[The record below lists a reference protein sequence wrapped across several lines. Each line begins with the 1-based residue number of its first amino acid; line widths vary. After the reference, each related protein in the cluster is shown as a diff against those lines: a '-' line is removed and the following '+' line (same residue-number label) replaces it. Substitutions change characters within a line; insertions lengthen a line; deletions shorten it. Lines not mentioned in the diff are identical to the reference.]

1 MGCAQ
6 GKCCVPRRQRGRGGG
21 GAVGGRGGATLG
33 RVAVPGAGLVLEY
46 ATLAVAGLY
55 PDSPGRE
62 SQDAHLVA
70 TRFAGHP
77 DLHLF
82 AVFDGHGACGA
93 ACAGF
98 ARDALPRLL
107 AGVGVGAGEEGG
119 GRMVVVEDP
128 AAAFREALPA
138 ANAEMH
144 AADEVDDS
152 MSGTTAVAALVAG
165 GALHVANVGDS
176 RAVAGVWREG
186 RVAAEELSWDQTP
199 FRADERARVKACGAR
214 VMSVEQ
220 VEGVRDPEAEGW
232 VADEGDPP
240 RVWARDGLYPGT
252 AFTRSLGDQAAEAVG
267 VIAEPEVKSVEIT
280 PAHLFFV
287 VASDGVFEFLSSQ
300 DVVDMCVNLSAF
312 GLYEASDVPRT
323 GVAAKL
329 MKCLNGFI
337 QCVILETFKPNQRK
351 WDKPSLYIQT
361 RCTQPKTQPEY
372 DFGIC
377 SVQGKHEIAPVGHR
391 MLHARVRK
399 TSMYRDVYS
408 LWITEHHQ
416 RFTDYS
422 EGEVAAYEDPREA
435 CSAIAA
441 ESYKLWL
448 EHENRTDDITII
460 IVHIRDSENP
470 GPAGSQKMNG
480 SSSGAVQP
488 ELTVFVP
495 SEASHLNRDAATE
508 MPSSSSG
515 SPTEQHLSCVAPS
528 PTHPLLGVGR
538 TSETPKLIE
547 SERAMSQPAEASW
560 HQRDGSCCCAMAVV
574 LALQSVRHAPV
585 ANPLGAVA
593 RVFLRAPAD

>member
-1 MGCAQ
+1 
-6 GKCCVPRRQRGRGGG
+6 
-21 GAVGGRGGATLG
+21 
-33 RVAVPGAGLVLEY
+33 
-46 ATLAVAGLY
+46 
-55 PDSPGRE
+55 
-62 SQDAHLVA
+62 
-70 TRFAGHP
+70 
-77 DLHLF
+77 
-82 AVFDGHGACGA
+82 
-93 ACAGF
+93 
-98 ARDALPRLL
+98 
-107 AGVGVGAGEEGG
+107 
-119 GRMVVVEDP
+119 MVVVEDP

-300 DVVDMCVNLSAF
+300 DVVDM
-312 GLYEASDVPRT
+312 
-323 GVAAKL
+323 
-329 MKCLNGFI
+329 
-337 QCVILETFKPNQRK
+337 
-351 WDKPSLYIQT
+351 
-361 RCTQPKTQPEY
+361 
-372 DFGIC
+372 
-377 SVQGKHEIAPVGHR
+377 
-391 MLHARVRK
+391 
-399 TSMYRDVYS
+399 
-408 LWITEHHQ
+408 
-416 RFTDYS
+416 
-422 EGEVAAYEDPREA
+422 VAAYEDPREA

-480 SSSGAVQP
+480 SSLGAPIALRTGQP
-488 ELTVFVP
+488 ELPVYVP

-538 TSETPKLIE
+538 TSETAKLIE
-547 SERAMSQPAEASW
+547 SERAVSQPAEASW
-560 HQRDGSCCCAMAVV
+560 HQKQDGIDMDRSVQRSIPTASC
-574 LALQSVRHAPV
+574 
-585 ANPLGAVA
+585 
-593 RVFLRAPAD
+593 

>member
-1 MGCAQ
+1 
-6 GKCCVPRRQRGRGGG
+6 
-21 GAVGGRGGATLG
+21 
-33 RVAVPGAGLVLEY
+33 
-46 ATLAVAGLY
+46 
-55 PDSPGRE
+55 
-62 SQDAHLVA
+62 
-70 TRFAGHP
+70 
-77 DLHLF
+77 
-82 AVFDGHGACGA
+82 
-93 ACAGF
+93 
-98 ARDALPRLL
+98 
-107 AGVGVGAGEEGG
+107 
-119 GRMVVVEDP
+119 MVVVEDP

-186 RVAAEELSWDQTP
+186 RVAAEELS
-199 FRADERARVKACGAR
+199 
-214 VMSVEQ
+214 
-220 VEGVRDPEAEGW
+220 
-232 VADEGDPP
+232 
-240 RVWARDGLYPGT
+240 
-252 AFTRSLGDQAAEAVG
+252 
-267 VIAEPEVKSVEIT
+267 
-280 PAHLFFV
+280 
-287 VASDGVFEFLSSQ
+287 
-300 DVVDMCVNLSAF
+300 
-312 GLYEASDVPRT
+312 
-323 GVAAKL
+323 
-329 MKCLNGFI
+329 
-337 QCVILETFKPNQRK
+337 K
-351 WDKPSLYIQT
+351 WDNPSLYIQT

>member
-220 VEGVRDPEAEGW
+220 VEGVRDPEAESW

-300 DVVDMCVNLSAF
+300 DVVDM
-312 GLYEASDVPRT
+312 
-323 GVAAKL
+323 
-329 MKCLNGFI
+329 
-337 QCVILETFKPNQRK
+337 
-351 WDKPSLYIQT
+351 
-361 RCTQPKTQPEY
+361 
-372 DFGIC
+372 
-377 SVQGKHEIAPVGHR
+377 
-391 MLHARVRK
+391 
-399 TSMYRDVYS
+399 
-408 LWITEHHQ
+408 
-416 RFTDYS
+416 
-422 EGEVAAYEDPREA
+422 VAAYEDPREA

-460 IVHIRDSENP
+460 IVHIRDSENV
-470 GPAGSQKMNG
+470 
-480 SSSGAVQP
+480 GA
-488 ELTVFVP
+488 
-495 SEASHLNRDAATE
+495 
-508 MPSSSSG
+508 
-515 SPTEQHLSCVAPS
+515 QHSNFFRHKTTLLIGLQRFIVLS
-528 PTHPLLGVGR
+528 
-538 TSETPKLIE
+538 
-547 SERAMSQPAEASW
+547 
-560 HQRDGSCCCAMAVV
+560 
-574 LALQSVRHAPV
+574 
-585 ANPLGAVA
+585 
-593 RVFLRAPAD
+593 

>member
-21 GAVGGRGGATLG
+21 GGGAVGGRGGATLG
-33 RVAVPGAGLVLEY
+33 RVAVPAAGLVLEY

-107 AGVGVGAGEEGG
+107 AGVGMGEGEEGG

-300 DVVDMCVNLSAF
+300 DVVDM
-312 GLYEASDVPRT
+312 
-323 GVAAKL
+323 
-329 MKCLNGFI
+329 
-337 QCVILETFKPNQRK
+337 
-351 WDKPSLYIQT
+351 
-361 RCTQPKTQPEY
+361 
-372 DFGIC
+372 
-377 SVQGKHEIAPVGHR
+377 
-391 MLHARVRK
+391 
-399 TSMYRDVYS
+399 
-408 LWITEHHQ
+408 
-416 RFTDYS
+416 
-422 EGEVAAYEDPREA
+422 VAAYEDPREA

-480 SSSGAVQP
+480 SSLGAPIALRTGQP
-488 ELTVFVP
+488 ELPVYVP

-538 TSETPKLIE
+538 TSETAKLIE
-547 SERAMSQPAEASW
+547 SERAVSQPAEASW
-560 HQRDGSCCCAMAVV
+560 HQKQDGIDMDRSVQRSIPTASC
-574 LALQSVRHAPV
+574 
-585 ANPLGAVA
+585 
-593 RVFLRAPAD
+593 

>member
-6 GKCCVPRRQRGRGGG
+6 GKCCVPRRQRGRGGGGG

-107 AGVGVGAGEEGG
+107 AGVGMGEGEEGG

-300 DVVDMCVNLSAF
+300 DVVDMP
-312 GLYEASDVPRT
+312 G
-323 GVAAKL
+323 
-329 MKCLNGFI
+329 
-337 QCVILETFKPNQRK
+337 
-351 WDKPSLYIQT
+351 LYIQT
-361 RCTQPKTQPEY
+361 RWEALKCSSGTQHLLLQLNAFVKITDTNKDKVCCMLWCAKPLYTVMFIPCGLRNIINVSRITVK
-372 DFGIC
+372 GRL
-377 SVQGKHEIAPVGHR
+377 SVE
-391 MLHARVRK
+391 
-399 TSMYRDVYS
+399 SSSY
-408 LWITEHHQ
+408 
-416 RFTDYS
+416 
-422 EGEVAAYEDPREA
+422 VAAYEDPREA

-480 SSSGAVQP
+480 SSLGAPIALRTGQP
-488 ELTVFVP
+488 ELPVYVP

-538 TSETPKLIE
+538 TSETAKLIE
-547 SERAMSQPAEASW
+547 SERA
-560 HQRDGSCCCAMAVV
+560 
-574 LALQSVRHAPV
+574 
-585 ANPLGAVA
+585 GAVA
-593 RVFLRAPAD
+593 VRWLWCWLCRVSVMHRWQILSVLLLVFS

>member
-220 VEGVRDPEAEGW
+220 VEGVRDPEAESW

-300 DVVDMCVNLSAF
+300 DVVDMNLMQCVNLSAF

-329 MKCLNGFI
+329 MKCLNENGI
-337 QCVILETFKPNQRK
+337 SPASTSKLDVHSQKPNQSMTLAYVLFRGSMK
-351 WDKPSLYIQT
+351 LLQWDT
-361 RCTQPKTQPEY
+361 
-372 DFGIC
+372 
-377 SVQGKHEIAPVGHR
+377 
-391 MLHARVRK
+391 
-399 TSMYRDVYS
+399 
-408 LWITEHHQ
+408 
-416 RFTDYS
+416 
-422 EGEVAAYEDPREA
+422 EVAAYEDPREA

-560 HQRDGSCCCAMAVV
+560 HQRDDKFLYRKRIPSAGSCCCAMAVV